1 MEYAME
7 KPPTASSTEASMALS
22 DDAIIAMARDAN
34 PEHDLT
40 AMLPF
45 LSRFAALVAARER
58 GKCAT
63 ECESLSHRSRWVRAG
78 INGAPMEMCQYAASR
93 ARVAQA
99 AIAQHRDFR
108 AQPGQEGEP
117 YAYAVYFPDQP
128 CEELVHSLDELL
140 DDLTNREHTIVEL
153 YDRAAR
159 AAPQPAVTAGA
170 VDAPAY
176 PPLPE
181 ADKVMYPSHSE
192 PYALWGLKKLMDYA
206 KAYHAANATP
216 QPATTA
222 GDALEAAAKIAEGYP
237 KYGDSI
243 AEEIRA
249 LLPGTAQQK
258 NMAYPADELLQVALA
273 YKQYIDALPGDVVA
287 KLPAMPG
294 IDGDWAG
301 EVLDRAARAQTAPA
315 PGVEQ
320 VTPVQEIDTALHAY
334 AQAFT
339 ARVNGWTS
347 QNGDD
352 FPGARVA
359 LFKAISAYSRYLADQ
374 RPPAPTA

>member
-1 MEYAME
+1 MTD
-7 KPPTASSTEASMALS
+7 KQTLS
-22 DDAIIAMARDAN
+22 DAELQTMCAEILAWQETGVLPGNALRDYAQRAWAGHHDALQMA
-34 PEHDLT
+34 ESSVST
-40 AMLPF
+40 
-45 LSRFAALVAARER
+45 AALRALAKRGTPAA
-58 GKCAT
+58 
-63 ECESLSHRSRWVRAG
+63 
-78 INGAPMEMCQYAASR
+78 
-93 ARVAQA
+93 
-99 AIAQHRDFR
+99 
-108 AQPGQEGEP
+108 GEP
-117 YAYAVYFPDQP
+117 
-128 CEELVHSLDELL
+128 
-140 DDLTNREHTIVEL
+140 
-153 YDRAAR
+153 AA
-159 AAPQPAVTAGA
+159 
-170 VDAPAY
+170 
-176 PPLPE
+176 L
-181 ADKVMYPSHSE
+181 
-192 PYALWGLKKLMDYA
+192 
-206 KAYHAANATP
+206 
-216 QPATTA
+216 
-222 GDALEAAAKIAEGYP
+222 LEAAAKIAEGYP

>member
-1 MEYAME
+1 MTDSGPITPGNVGFM
-7 KPPTASSTEASMALS
+7 KQPTHAKALREMFDAGWKAAARFCDR
-22 DDAIIAMARDAN
+22 DDAVADGIVGFDACSQFESAFAEALRDQ
-34 PEHDLT
+34 
-40 AMLPF
+40 
-45 LSRFAALVAARER
+45 
-58 GKCAT
+58 
-63 ECESLSHRSRWVRAG
+63 RAG
-78 INGAPMEMCQYAASR
+78 VATPAAP
-93 ARVAQA
+93 
-99 AIAQHRDFR
+99 
-108 AQPGQEGEP
+108 AQPGQERGDLPPLPDADLRDVGTTSQEIRDFLRG
-117 YAYAVYFPDQP
+117 YATEYARTA
-128 CEELVHSLDELL
+128 L
-140 DDLTNREHTIVEL
+140 
-153 YDRAAR
+153 AAR